1 MGIINNQ
8 GVFIA
13 PPLGPGDAT
22 TLTSFREDD
31 DFSTEIFDES
41 IVLPSLPNNVGIAF
55 IKSSDSPADFATIAL
70 NGTNTSTVYV
80 ENTAGSVD
88 LAVSNDVYVG
98 YKATPSGISSTGIT
112 GNLYVNGFIFGGFQ
126 DIRLRGRTRF
136 GLNTIEIDEADNS
149 ITGVNSITASVGVIT
164 SMLNVNGSLI
174 VSGVSTFGPIYQE
187 STGKIIGPGNLLN
200 SPSNASISI
209 DLSQSMVSIGTIGRE
224 PIWNFTNVSLTN
236 SKMATVTIVGIASGS
251 SVAMGRTYTINGGS
265 NKGIT
270 WATTSV
276 PNFDT
281 TNWSILT
288 FRFINDD
295 VGVSSVFANKN

>member
-41 IVLPSLPNNVGIAF
+41 IVLPSLPNNIGIAF

-70 NGTNTSTVYV
+70 NGNNTSTVYV
-80 ENTAGSVD
+80 ENTAGSAD

-136 GLNTIEIDEADNS
+136 GLNTIEIDETDNS
-149 ITGVNSITASVGVIT
+149 IIGIGTITANVGVIT
-164 SMLNVNGSLI
+164 AISGITTITPVTELNVNGGLV
-174 VSGVSTFGPIYQE
+174 VSGVSTI
-187 STGKIIGPGNLLN
+187 
-200 SPSNASISI
+200 
-209 DLSQSMVSIGTIGRE
+209 
-224 PIWNFTNVSLTN
+224 
-236 SKMATVTIVGIASGS
+236 GIASTS
-251 SVAMGRTYTINGGS
+251 SLTVNSTLSFELIS
-265 NKGIT
+265 NTNLRIRVRGTDGVTRVGIVT
-270 WATTSV
+270 LS
-276 PNFDT
+276 
-281 TNWSILT
+281 
-288 FRFINDD
+288 
-295 VGVSSVFANKN
+295 

>member
-41 IVLPSLPNNVGIAF
+41 IVLPSLPNNIGIAF

-70 NGTNTSTVYV
+70 NGNNTSTVYV

-136 GLNTIEIDEADNS
+136 GLNTIEIDETDNS
-149 ITGVNSITASVGVIT
+149 IIGIGTITANVGVIT
-164 SMLNVNGSLI
+164 AISGITTITPVTELNVNGGLV
-174 VSGVSTFGPIYQE
+174 VSGVSTI
-187 STGKIIGPGNLLN
+187 
-200 SPSNASISI
+200 
-209 DLSQSMVSIGTIGRE
+209 
-224 PIWNFTNVSLTN
+224 
-236 SKMATVTIVGIASGS
+236 GIASTS
-251 SVAMGRTYTINGGS
+251 SLTVNSTLSFELIS
-265 NKGIT
+265 NTNLRIRVRGTDGVTRVGIVT
-270 WATTSV
+270 LS
-276 PNFDT
+276 
-281 TNWSILT
+281 
-288 FRFINDD
+288 
-295 VGVSSVFANKN
+295 